1 MLFAMLII
9 MTIWVEILKYTDNQK
24 QNDFLE

>member
-9 MTIWVEILKYTDNQK
+9 MTIWVEVLKYTDNQK